1 MNERHVSAKLLSE
14 VFFFCLIAG
23 DIFIFRTNSDIRVFF
38 LAFLWVLNSFI
49 MPSTYRDSMKFA
61 LVFLVLVILE
71 YFNGQAQQ
79 QIERT
84 ALWTYVFLFIG
95 TVQNIIT
102 LWRK

>member
-1 MNERHVSAKLLSE
+1 MNEKHISVRLLSE
-14 VFFFCLIAG
+14 LIFLCLVVS
-23 DIFIFRTNSDIRVFF
+23 DILIFRTNSDIRLFF
-38 LAFLWVLNSFI
+38 LAFLWVLSQLKI
-49 MPSTYRDSMKFA
+49 SAGYKDSYTFA
-61 LVFLVLVILE
+61 LIFLVFVILE
-71 YFNGQAQQ
+71 YLSGQAQQ